1 MDKIIEMGMKIV
13 QGFLWIPGL
22 QEIINTSNFTQL
34 YTALGFLVIA
44 SYIGGIFCIIFGIV
58 KFGIKK
64 STLEKNGSSE
74 KPPHGWLI
82 GGIVGGGVLILLPS
96 ITMIVGAILSS
107 SITG

>member
-1 MDKIIEMGMKIV
+1 MEQIIQMGMKIV

-44 SYIGGIFCIIFGIV
+44 CYIIGVFCIVFGIV

-64 STLEKNGSSE
+64 ATLEKNGSNE

-82 GGIVGGGVLILLPS
+82 GGIVGGGIIILLPT
-96 ITMIVGAILSS
+96 ITMIVGAILSN
-107 SITG
+107 SITS